1 MLFRSNGREV
11 HDDIINGREVMTS
24 ELVEMRWIAPR
35 HNTAMHRRMPGLH
48 PATHHRRE
56 ARGTVMSMLH
66 GVTALGEPSQHVE
79 KALCSHDAVDYLT
92 QEVGMA
98 VVTGVFFNHMH
109 QHPTHRR
116 ASRTRFIAP

>member
-1 MLFRSNGREV
+1 MERDWGFGGLWHGLQSRSAIHNPGCA
-11 HDDIINGREVMTS
+11 INRNMEHVRYS
-24 ELVEMRWIAPR
+24 
-35 HNTAMHRRMPGLH
+35 
-48 PATHHRRE
+48 
-56 ARGTVMSMLH
+56 GTRSWRAMLH

-109 QHPTHRR
+109 
-116 ASRTRFIAP
+116 

>member
-1 MLFRSNGREV
+1 
-11 HDDIINGREVMTS
+11 MTS
-24 ELVEMRWIAPR
+24 DLFYQLLALVGLLGGVAFGYRRWIAPR

-66 GVTALGEPSQHVE
+66 GVTVLGEPSQHVE

-92 QEVGMA
+92 Q
-98 VVTGVFFNHMH
+98 
-109 QHPTHRR
+109 
-116 ASRTRFIAP
+116 